1 MHEINIPPKGSFF
14 FAYRNGIASKLKRLD
29 IGEYLVFSH
38 DRAKNAYSCA
48 NRIGIEICT
57 RRISEDKTRVYR
69 VK

>member
-1 MHEINIPPKGSFF
+1 MNEINIPPKGS
-14 FAYRNGIASKLKRLD
+14 FAYRNGIASKLKRLN